1 MNFEDMSDYLVFISH
16 CGPDTWVARQI
27 SQHCLQAGAKTFLDE
42 AQIDVGADFEEEIRD
57 AIDEA
62 AELLVLVTP
71 CALERPYVW
80 LEVGAA
86 WIRRIAIVGV
96 LHGISAAELQAKSG
110 APVLLKKRNLIDIN
124 AIDRY
129 FEELKLRVENSRNTI
144 AS

>member
-1 MNFEDMSDYLVFISH
+1 MNFSCMEKYLVFISH
-16 CGPDTWVARQI
+16 GGADTWVARQI
-27 SQHCLQAGAKTFLDE
+27 SHHCLQAGAKTFLDE

-62 AELLVLVTP
+62 SELLVLVTP
-71 CALERPYVW
+71 WALERPYIW

-86 WIRRIAIVGV
+86 WNRRISIVGV
-96 LHGISAAELQAKSG
+96 LHGISAAEFQAKSG

-129 FEELKLRVENSRNTI
+129 FEELTLRVKDSRSPI